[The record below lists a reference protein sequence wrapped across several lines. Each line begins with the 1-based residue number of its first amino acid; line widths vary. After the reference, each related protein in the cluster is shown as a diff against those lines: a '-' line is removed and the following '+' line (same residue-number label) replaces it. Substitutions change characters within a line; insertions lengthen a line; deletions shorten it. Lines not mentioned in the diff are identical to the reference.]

1 MGIGLR
7 VTGRTTAIGSCKYAV
22 LRRSVSVI
30 LTGSHGFRSRRT
42 VTLEKSSR
50 SQTSSSMMV
59 ESLDIVGC
67 CESGMVQP
75 NSIFRFP
82 KRNQG
87 CNGSL
92 PASSPVDHGKV
103 ETYFP
108 LGLYQNGV
116 PCLLRRLTNLRHQLW
131 FYYAAYDMRYV
142 RSTNTYERT
151 SHS

>member
-7 VTGRTTAIGSCKYAV
+7 VTGRTTAIGSCKFAV

-59 ESLDIVGC
+59 ESLDIVGWLD
-67 CESGMVQP
+67 ESGMVQP

-108 LGLYQNGV
+108 TWSVSKWSALSVTPPHQPTSSTV
-116 PCLLRRLTNLRHQLW
+116 VLLRRIR
-131 FYYAAYDMRYV
+131 YAIRAKYKYV
-142 RSTNTYERT
+142 
-151 SHS
+151 